1 MANTRI
7 NTKLAPAAV
16 GAYSQAVKVN
26 NTVYVSGQIGLTPNG
41 ELLVGFEAQA
51 RQVLENLEKIVST
64 CDLDRGDFVKLT
76 VFLVDLSEFSK
87 LNEIMA
93 DFFGGSFPAR
103 SAVEVTRLPK
113 DALVEIDA
121 IAVSQG

>member
-7 NTKLAPAAV
+7 TTKLAPAAV

-26 NTVYVSGQIGLTPNG
+26 DTVYVSGQIGLTPNG

-103 SAVEVTRLPK
+103 SAVGVTRLPK

-121 IAVSQG
+121 IAVAQS

>member
-7 NTKLAPAAV
+7 TTKLAPAAV

-26 NTVYVSGQIGLTPNG
+26 DTVYISGQIGLTPDG
-41 ELLVGFEAQA
+41 ELLDGFEAQA

-64 CDLDRGDFVKLT
+64 CDLGRGDFVKLT
-76 VFLVDLSEFSK
+76 VFLVDLSQFSK

-93 DFFGGSFPAR
+93 DFFGERFPAR

>member
-26 NTVYVSGQIGLTPNG
+26 DTVYVSGQIGLTPDG

-51 RQVLENLEKIVST
+51 RQVLENLEKIAST

-76 VFLVDLSEFSK
+76 VFLVDLSQFSK

-121 IAVSQG
+121 IAVCQS